1 MGLVQADTDT
11 QEDGRSVALDGVTVV
26 WDANVERMSTQFGK
40 LFIDYVSS
48 YFGPRL
54 VVGFDGASC

>member
-1 MGLVQADTDT
+1 MGLVQAEADS
-11 QEDGRSVALDGVTVV
+11 QEEQRTVALDGVTVV
-26 WDANVERMSTQFGK
+26 WDANIERLSAQYGR

-54 VVGFDGASC
+54 LVGFDGVSC

>member
-1 MGLVQADTDT
+1 MGLVQAEADS
-11 QEDGRSVALDGVTVV
+11 QEEQRSVALDGVTVV
-26 WDANVERMSTQFGK
+26 WDANIERLSAQYGR

-54 VVGFDGASC
+54 LVGFDGVSC

>member
-1 MGLVQADTDT
+1 MGLVQAEADS
-11 QEDGRSVALDGVTVV
+11 QEEQRSVSLDGVTVV
-26 WDANVERMSTQFGK
+26 WDANIERLSAQYGK

-54 VVGFDGASC
+54 LVGFDGVSC

>member
-1 MGLVQADTDT
+1 MGLVQAEAGTD
-11 QEDGRSVALDGVTVV
+11 EDQRSVALEGVTVV
-26 WDANVERMSTQFGK
+26 WDANVERLSAQYGK

-54 VVGFDGASC
+54 VVGFDGVSC

>member
-1 MGLVQADTDT
+1 MGLVQAEADS
-11 QEDGRSVALDGVTVV
+11 QEEQRSVSLDGVTVV
-26 WDANVERMSTQFGK
+26 WDADIERLSAQYGK

-54 VVGFDGASC
+54 LVGFDGVSC